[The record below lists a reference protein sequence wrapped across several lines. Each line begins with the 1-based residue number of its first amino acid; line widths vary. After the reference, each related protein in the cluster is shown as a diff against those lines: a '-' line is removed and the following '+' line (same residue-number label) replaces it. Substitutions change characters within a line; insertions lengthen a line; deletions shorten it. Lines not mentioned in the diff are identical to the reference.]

1 MKEGDLVTTLMGGYG
16 IILSMKGTE
25 VEVKIL
31 KDSANYNEDEI
42 VILNKECLTVCNPE

>member
-1 MKEGDLVTTLMGGYG
+1 MKEGDLVTTLTGGYG

-31 KDSANYNEDEI
+31 KDSANYLRDEV